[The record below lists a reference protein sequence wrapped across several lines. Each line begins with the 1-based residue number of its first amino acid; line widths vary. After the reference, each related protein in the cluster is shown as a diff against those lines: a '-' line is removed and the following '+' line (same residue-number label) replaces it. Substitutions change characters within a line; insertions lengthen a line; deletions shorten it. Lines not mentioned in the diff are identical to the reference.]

1 MTALVS
7 LIAFVCFVCFVC
19 GGFFIG
25 YVWGMYESRKS
36 ADTRKVEDL
45 AKKAAADEAAKKA
58 KQDEIEMWSGLAARF
73 ISIPSA
79 VRNAEIL
86 AKELI
91 LMRTNAYEFAKF
103 CREDLEG
110 HLLTAAKCWTC
121 FWVESNHWAGDPR
134 IFSEFQKVL
143 RAEGFAARL
152 EMPEDGQSGGKV
164 FINVIG
170 KEK

>member
-1 MTALVS
+1 MTTLVS
-7 LIAFVCFVCFVC
+7 LIAFVCFVCS
-19 GGFFIG
+19 GFFIG

-36 ADTRKVEDL
+36 ADTRKVEAL
-45 AKKAAADEAAKKA
+45 AKADADAKKA
-58 KQDEIEMWSGLAARF
+58 KQDEIEMWSGPEARF

-143 RAEGFAARL
+143 RAEGFAARF

>member
-1 MTALVS
+1 MTIFLL
-7 LIAFVCFVCFVC
+7 LISFVCIIG
-19 GGFFIG
+19 GGFAFG
-25 YVWGMYESRKS
+25 YVWGIYENRK
-36 ADTRKVEDL
+36 DNVKRKAEDL

-58 KQDEIEMWSGLAARF
+58 KQDEIEMWSGPDARF

-91 LMRTNAYEFAKF
+91 LMRANAYEFAKF

-134 IFSEFQKVL
+134 IFAEFQKVL